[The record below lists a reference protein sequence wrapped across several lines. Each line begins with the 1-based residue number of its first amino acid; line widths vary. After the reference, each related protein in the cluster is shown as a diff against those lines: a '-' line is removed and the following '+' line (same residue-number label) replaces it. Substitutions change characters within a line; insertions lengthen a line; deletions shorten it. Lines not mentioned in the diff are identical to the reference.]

1 MQRRQAEDER
11 LEILHEVVEDAQT
24 LRVRRFRNVDEGADL
39 SGLRIEGKG
48 ESPRLLAVVCHTQT
62 KMVRESIRPC

>member
-11 LEILHEVVEDAQT
+11 LEILHEIVEDAQT

-48 ESPRLLAVVCHTQT
+48 ESSR
-62 KMVRESIRPC
+62 